1 MLVFQTL
8 EIIIGTIYGTV
19 LAQNAAKSVGTKSL
33 VGLKALL
40 TKGCGR
46 GEIGKH
52 KGLKRL
58 INECRPTAASLNPS
72 YKTITCL
79 TLNPLCLGFIS
90 TTVPMSCQ
98 KQR

>member
-1 MLVFQTL
+1 MLVLQTL
-8 EIIIGTIYGTV
+8 EIIIGTICGTV
-19 LAQNAAKSVGTKSL
+19 LAQNTAKLVGTKSL

-58 INECRPTAASLNPS
+58 SNECRPTAASLIPS
-72 YKTITCL
+72 FKTITCL
-79 TLNPLCLGFIS
+79 TLNLSCLGYVF
-90 TTVPMSCQ
+90 TTVPVSCQ